1 MMFRT
6 VPFKIYLA
14 FTYLFLMLNCSSIYG
29 QNNTLSIEKQ
39 FNNTKKGSTER
50 FELTT
55 KYTQHL
61 LFNNQIEK
69 AFEVINATIEEAKK
83 ISESKYA
90 ATLSTAASF
99 MYLLIDEKELS
110 TKHAKAA
117 HEYALRTK
125 DEETKGYICYGKGWL
140 AVRNSKEGEAVKH
153 FLDALN
159 HFEKSKPSNTLQG
172 RKFIVYK
179 ELAGIYGDWKEYQLQ
194 EKYSHLALE
203 TALKDKNPS
212 SIFDAYMSMGFLK
225 EQQHAIHPNNR
236 QSIIEAEKY
245 YLMALD
251 TFQKNKSQMSVPSN
265 LAFVAN
271 NLAHLY
277 LNYFPKSDESKVVKY
292 AELAIN
298 QGKATNQ
305 HTLVASALGIL
316 ADLATKNNQ
325 NENAKSYLL
334 EALLEIEQNH
344 IDGPITKMNIL
355 ESLSTIHEQEGDY
368 QEALRYYKN
377 YLEVFTTYYNEEK
390 SATAKKLEAQYQG
403 EKQKQELLKLQIESY
418 QKEQSLAQMQWL
430 NTQQAQKF
438 ENLQLLKDNQQ
449 KEFELSQLEKTKQQQ
464 ELQLSKL
471 ESFNKQKEIE
481 LYKSTIEHK
490 ERVNLFYIGI
500 ATIVSLLL
508 LLFIYAYFQRSKRLR
523 QQKEIYELEIEQE
536 RQHSKISNLTT
547 MLEAQEKERGRLA
560 RDLHDGLGGLL
571 SGAKMNLSLLGENT
585 NDNTQVNVQHSIDQ
599 LDLAVD
605 ELRRVAHNLMPDLL
619 QKYGLEEAL
628 FDYANRLSNSTLDID
643 VQFLH
648 YEHQLPQ
655 EQQLLVYR
663 IIQELVNNAIKHAN
677 ASQIIIQFIEHPSNY
692 QVIVEDDGAGFDVQN
707 TNSKSAG
714 LYNIQSRVAFLKGK
728 VTIDSQ
734 ENLGT
739 TIEIQFAK

>member
-1 MMFRT
+1 MFKT
-6 VPFKIYLA
+6 ISQKTFI
-14 FTYLFLMLNCSSIYG
+14 YLFL
-29 QNNTLSIEKQ
+29 TLFCLIGISVYAQRVDFSIEQQ
-39 FNNTKKGSTER
+39 FNNTKKGSPER

-61 LFNNQIEK
+61 LFNDQVEK
-69 AFEVINATIEEAKK
+69 AFEVLNNTIDDAKK
-83 ISESKYA
+83 YPDTKYA
-90 ATLSTAASF
+90 AILSTAASF
-99 MYLLIDEKELS
+99 MYLLNDNKDLSENYSNASELYA
-110 TKHAKAA
+110 AK
-117 HEYALRTK
+117 TK
-125 DEETKGYICYGKGWL
+125 DEETKGYVSYGKGWI
-140 AVRNSKEGEAVKH
+140 AVRTGDQGGAVKH
-153 FLDALN
+153 FLSSLS
-159 HFEKSKPSNTLQG
+159 HFEKSKASNTLNS
-172 RKFIVYK
+172 RIFIVYK
-179 ELAGIYGDWKEYQLQ
+179 ELSGIYADWKEYQLQ

-203 TALKDKNPS
+203 TALKDKNSS

-225 EQQHAIHPNNR
+225 EQQHSIHPNNR
-236 QSIIEAEKY
+236 QSIIDAEKY

-277 LNYFPKSDESKVVKY
+277 LNYFPKSEEPKIVKY

-298 QGKATNQ
+298 QGKATKQ

-316 ADLATKNNQ
+316 AELATRNNEFEKAKN
-325 NENAKSYLL
+325 YLL
-334 EALLEIEQNH
+334 KALLEIEQNH

-403 EKQKQELLKLQIESY
+403 EKQKQELLKLQLESN

-585 NDNTQVNVQHSIDQ
+585 NDNTHINIQHSIDQ

-677 ASQIIIQFIEHPSNY
+677 ASQIIIQFIEHPTNY